1 MSEIAKIEQFSPVSA
16 QPPLRWYFD
25 PKVLEVEQRVL
36 FDAGPNYVGHEL
48 MVPNQGDYHVLE
60 WLDNAK
66 MLVRN
71 EQGVEFISNI
81 CRHRQAIM
89 LEGRGNARHIV
100 CPLHRWTYELDGKL
114 LGAPH
119 FPQNPCLHLT
129 KAPLQRWNG
138 LLFASGRNIL
148 QDLANVSVM
157 KDLDFSGYM
166 LDRVETEEY
175 NFNWKTFIE
184 VYLEDYHVGPFH
196 PGLSQFVNCD
206 DLKWDFGD
214 WYSVQ
219 TVGINHG
226 LLKSGSEIYKT
237 WQEQV
242 LKYSNNEVPKYG
254 AIWLT
259 YYPNIMVEWYPNTL
273 VVSTVIPRGTDACTN
288 IVEFYYPEDI
298 VLFERDYVNA
308 EKKAY
313 NETAVEDD
321 IICLKMHKGRRALYK
336 QGIEDGGP
344 YQSPTEDGML
354 HFHEF
359 LRRNIEPQLTG
370 ASIHSKF

>member
-48 MVPNQGDYHVLE
+48 MVPQAGNYHVLA
-60 WLDNAK
+60 WMDSAK

-71 EQGVEFISNI
+71 AQGVELLSNI

-89 LEGRGNARHIV
+89 LEGRGHAKHIV
-100 CPLHRWTYELDGKL
+100 CPLHRWTYELDGNL

-119 FPQNPCLHLT
+119 FPQNPCLNLR

-138 LLFASGRNIL
+138 LLFASGRDIL
-148 QDLANVSVM
+148 KDLANVSVM
-157 KDLDFSGYM
+157 QDMDFSGYM
-166 LDRVETEEY
+166 LDRVETTAY

-184 VYLEDYHVGPFH
+184 VYLEDYHVAPFH
-196 PGLSQFVNCD
+196 PGLSHFVNCD

-219 TVGINHG
+219 TVGINNG
-226 LLKSGSEIYKT
+226 LRKSGSEVYQA

-242 LKYSNNEVPKYG
+242 MRYANGEVPKYG

-273 VVSTVIPRGTDACTN
+273 VVSTVVPRGPDACTN

-298 VLFERDYVNA
+298 VLFEREYVEA

-321 IICLKMHKGRRALYK
+321 TICLKMHQGRKALYK
-336 QGIEDGGP
+336 EGIEDGGP

-359 LRRNIEPQLTG
+359 LRRQLAPHLG
-370 ASIHSKF
+370 